1 MKKVLSLVLVLLL
14 VLTTIGFV
22 ACSGAEEA
30 APAPAEEEAAP
41 AEEEAA
47 PAEEAASYDM
57 TTVVKVTNVGWF
69 QRMKEGVEQF
79 GADRGHT
86 SIMDGPAD
94 EGDAAKQ
101 NEIMENLI
109 AEGVDA
115 ICLVPMN
122 VQANEPVLKRAM
134 DAGIVVVTHEASSI
148 ENADYDIEAF
158 DNVAFG
164 AKLREELIKQAGDTG
179 TYGMFVGG
187 LSSETH
193 MQWQDGGESIMGDYP
208 NLVAVDE
215 GRVETADNSQQAF
228 EKAKELIKKYPD
240 LVLIQGCASTDAE
253 GACKAIE
260 EAGLTGKVFFAG
272 AGLVGDNQTYIE
284 KGLIGVMGGWDP
296 KDAGYVMNVIA
307 EKVLDGKTAEL
318 VDGANFDLPGYEDCS
333 LDGKVFYGKAWYMAT
348 PENYENHIF

>member
-1 MKKVLSLVLVLLL
+1 MKKVLSLVLVLMLALTAVLL
-14 VLTTIGFV
+14 V
-22 ACSGAEEA
+22 ACSGTTGKSGDGN
-30 APAPAEEEAAP
+30 
-41 AEEEAA
+41 
-47 PAEEAASYDM
+47 ASDESFDI

-69 QRMKEGVEQF
+69 QRMEEGIEKF
-79 GADRGHT
+79 AADTGNT
-86 SIMDGPAD
+86 AVMDGPAD

-122 VQANEPVLKRAM
+122 VQTNEPVLKRAM
-134 DAGIVVVTHEASSI
+134 DADIVVVTHEASSI

-164 AKLREELIKQAGDTG
+164 AKLREELIKFAGEEG

-208 NLVAVDE
+208 NLKAAAE
-215 GRVETADNSQQAF
+215 GRVETADNSQQAGD
-228 EKAKELIKKYPD
+228 KAKELIKKYDD
-240 LVLIQGCASTDAE
+240 LVFIQGCASTDAE
-253 GACKAIE
+253 GAAKAIQ
-260 EAGLTGKVFFAG
+260 EAGLTGKVYFAG
-272 AGLVGDNQTYIE
+272 AGLVGDNLTFIE
-284 KGLIGVMGGWDP
+284 EGIIGAMGGWDP

-307 EKVLDGKTAEL
+307 EKVLEGKTDEL
-318 VDGANFDLPGYEDCS
+318 VDGADFGIAGYENCT
-333 LDGKVFYGKAWYMAT
+333 LDGKVFYGQAWYIAT
-348 PENYENHIF
+348 PDNYEDYIF